1 LSDELFAMVRRDELW
16 VRGTLDESRR
26 SQGQAIP
33 RGREIIARDR
43 IDDRDLADKL
53 RKDCDAEMDR
63 LQRAT
68 ASLKDAR
75 VRGIVTATNTEL
87 ESTITVTMD
96 GISVVTS
103 PDDVAADH
111 AALRH
116 LRRPPTAPP
125 PARPLPIVWR
135 NGSAAVLLHEA
146 IGHAAEHAHATLE
159 WPRWLRARDVARDGR
174 TANLIEGQ
182 PPSALRRQSFR
193 DVPLQRMTHLHF
205 EQAGAPFELPAN
217 RIEVFLISSGTY
229 EPLSQTI
236 SIDVAVA
243 DWIVAKKTQRIHPF
257 VLRASRNDVA
267 RALIG
272 ATGDPIRYP
281 GVICSRE
288 GQELYVGSRA
298 PVMLTAVMT

>member
-1 LSDELFAMVRRDELW
+1 MVRRDELW
-16 VRGTLDESRR
+16 VRGALDESRA
-26 SQGQAIP
+26 SQGQAIG

-43 IDDRDLADKL
+43 IEDRNLADKL
-53 RKDCDAEMDR
+53 REDCDAEMER
-63 LQRAT
+63 VRRAT
-68 ASLKDAR
+68 LSLKDAR
-75 VRGIVTATNTEL
+75 VRAIVTATNAEI
-87 ESTITVTMD
+87 ESTITITMD

-103 PDDVAADH
+103 PDDVAADY
-111 AALRH
+111 AALRR

-146 IGHAAEHAHATLE
+146 IGHAAEHAHSVLE

-174 TANLIEGQ
+174 TADLVKGE
-182 PPSALRRQSFR
+182 PPSARRRQSFR
-193 DVPLQRMTHLHF
+193 DVPLRRMTDLHF
-205 EQAGAPFELPAN
+205 EQTGAPFELPAE

-236 SIDVAVA
+236 SIDVSVA
-243 DWIVAKKTQRIHPF
+243 DVITAKKTERLPRF
-257 VLRASRNDVA
+257 AFRAARTEVA
-267 RALIG
+267 RSLVG
-272 ATGDPIRYP
+272 AIGDPIRYP

-298 PVMLTAVMT
+298 PVMLTEVVG

>member
-1 LSDELFAMVRRDELW
+1 MVRRDELW
-16 VRGTLDESRR
+16 VRGTLDESRM
-26 SQGQAIP
+26 SQGQAIA

-53 RKDCDAEMDR
+53 RNDCDAEMDR
-63 LQRAT
+63 LRRAT

-75 VRGIVTATNTEL
+75 VRGIVTATNAEL

-103 PDDVAADH
+103 LDDIAADY
-111 AALRH
+111 AALKR

-125 PARPLPIVWR
+125 PTRPLPIVWR

-174 TANLIEGQ
+174 IANLIEGHA
-182 PPSALRRQSFR
+182 PSALRRESFR
-193 DVPLQRMTHLHF
+193 DVPLRRMTHLRF
-205 EQAGAPFELPAN
+205 EQIGAPFELPAN

-243 DWIVAKKTQRIHPF
+243 DWVSAKKTQRIPPF
-257 VLRASRNDVA
+257 ALRASRKEVA

-298 PVMLTAVMT
+298 PVMLTAVLP

>member
-1 LSDELFAMVRRDELW
+1 MVRRDELW
-16 VRGTLDESRR
+16 VRGTLDESRV
-26 SQGQAIP
+26 SQGQAVA

-43 IDDRDLADKL
+43 IDDRDIADKL
-53 RKDCDAEMDR
+53 RNDCDAEMDR
-63 LQRAT
+63 LRRLT

-75 VRGIVTATNTEL
+75 VRGIVTSTNAEL

-103 PDDVAADH
+103 PDDVAADY
-111 AALRH
+111 AALRR
-116 LRRPPTAPP
+116 LRRPPTAHP
-125 PARPLPIVWR
+125 PARPVPIVWR

-159 WPRWLRARDVARDGR
+159 WPRWLRARDVARDGHV
-174 TANLIEGQ
+174 ANLIEGQ
-182 PPSALRRQSFR
+182 PPSALRRESFR
-193 DVPLQRMTHLHF
+193 DVPLRRMTHLHF
-205 EQAGAPFELPAN
+205 EQIGAPFELPAN

-243 DWIVAKKTQRIHPF
+243 DWVSAKKTQRMPPF
-257 VLRASRNDVA
+257 ALRASRKEVA

-298 PVMLTAVMT
+298 PVMLTAVLP